1 MNLFR
6 PMAATAVMAAMAVGG
21 VTPMVA
27 QEAVVVMGAILE
39 VEAAVVMAVEVIMGQ
54 GMVTVVAE
62 PNIAR

>member
-6 PMAATAVMAAMAVGG
+6 PMAAMSVGG

-39 VEAAVVMAVEVIMGQ
+39 AAVVMAVEVIMEQ
-54 GMVTVVAE
+54 EMVTVVAE

>member
-6 PMAATAVMAAMAVGG
+6 PMAAMAVEA

-27 QEAVVVMGAILE
+27 QEVVVVMGAIL
-39 VEAAVVMAVEVIMGQ
+39 EAAVVMAVEVIMGQ
-54 GMVTVVAE
+54 EMVTVVAE

>member
-6 PMAATAVMAAMAVGG
+6 PMAAMAVGG

-27 QEAVVVMGAILE
+27 QEAVVVMEAIL
-39 VEAAVVMAVEVIMGQ
+39 EAAVVMAVEVIMGQ
-54 GMVTVVAE
+54 EMVTVVAE